1 MIYFNPPAKPSPL
14 SRSAGT
20 GESSSLIFLIGWAIG
35 GICFGVVADRI
46 GRTKTLII
54 TILIYAIFTGLAAL
68 SQDWWHLAI
77 YRFLTA
83 LGIGGEWAAG
93 AALVAETWPEEKRAK
108 AAGILQSAWAV
119 GFFLAA
125 SFNLLLKGYGWRGDV
140 CDRRTPGLCVVAGPL
155 ACEGTGPLGEGSRP
169 ECGDQPRS

>member
-1 MIYFNPPAKPSPL
+1 MRSSP
-14 SRSAGT
+14 
-20 GESSSLIFLIGWAIG
+20 
-35 GICFGVVADRI
+35 
-46 GRTKTLII
+46 
-54 TILIYAIFTGLAAL
+54 GLAAL

-125 SFNLLLKGYGWRGDV
+125 SFNLLLAGYGWRV
-140 CDRRTPGLCVVAGPL
+140 MFRDRRTPGLCVVARPL
-155 ACEGTGPLGEGSRP
+155 ACQGTGPLGQGPGHGSDDPPLTR
-169 ECGDQPRS
+169 